1 MGSVALVLAVGL
13 TRDGGEIEGVKA
25 FEYIGGLHT
34 EADVPYTENPGV
46 GGPHDPVWQ
55 NCGVYADEIRE
66 EHVVH
71 SLEHGAVWITYRKD
85 DLSDGELEG
94 LVERFRERRYVIVS
108 PRASQDSPVVLS
120 AWNRRLAITA
130 VDDPRI
136 GIFVARYAEG
146 PQAPESGAPCHGGTD
161 ATLSE
166 PVDRAGAGSMNG
178 TTPTGTGKDDGD
190 TLRGDETGGDE
201 TGSSGSDVSGEP
213 LSYGTRYAAEDGK
226 PRGER
231 AVQEPV
237 QEVLREVVG
246 MRATRAGRVVRERGL
261 GYRIEERDGVRMMLT
276 LDFDA
281 KRINVTIE
289 NGVVVAARR
298 G

>member
-1 MGSVALVLAVGL
+1 MGSVALVLTVGL
-13 TRDGGEIEGVKA
+13 TRDGGEIEGVET

-55 NCGVYADEIRE
+55 NCGVYDAEIRE

-71 SLEHGAVWITYRKD
+71 SLEHGAVWITYRED
-85 DLSDGELEG
+85 DLSDGELED

-108 PRASQDSPVVLS
+108 PRAAQDSPVVLS

-166 PVDRAGAGSMNG
+166 PVDRAAADSMNG
-178 TTPTGTGKDDGD
+178 TGGGSADDG
-190 TLRGDETGGDE
+190 TLRGDE
-201 TGSSGSDVSGEP
+201 TGSSGSDVSGAP
-213 LSYGTRYAAEDGK
+213 LSYGTRYTAEGGKPLGETAAE
-226 PRGER
+226 EN
-231 AVQEPV
+231 VQEQV

-246 MRATRAGRVVRERGL
+246 MRETRAGRVVRERGL
-261 GYRIEERDGVRMMLT
+261 GYRIEKRDGVQMMLT

-281 KRINVTIE
+281 MRINVTIE
-289 NGVVVAARR
+289 NGVVIAARR